1 MNGLR
6 WAWST
11 PLQPGA
17 IAAVTVHGDPGALD
31 ALLAGCCRRAPAA
44 GATARCT
51 FVDESGAFDDGVA
64 ARITPDTAILMPHGG
79 VRIAQRVKAWLRS
92 AGADESALPDTV
104 AYPESADDDDAAAA
118 RMAARCASRRALDLL
133 RDHAARV
140 ARSGPVTE
148 HDRARAHRLAALV
161 DPVTVVIAGPANVG
175 KSTLTNALAR
185 RMVSVTDDAAG
196 TTRDPVPVRLDLDGV
211 TVDWIDLPGLLDAPG
226 AIDASASAIASR
238 LAASARVIVLAT
250 APGRGWPVLAPTAGT
265 ALVPVLLQAD
275 RPEAATCIERER
287 AMVACSARQASGLDT
302 LALAVRRALVSDDDL
317 ADPRAWAFDAAGPGQ
332 SPIVE

>member
-1 MNGLR
+1 MTGLR

-17 IAAVTVHGDPGALD
+17 IAAVTVHGDPASLD
-31 ALLAGCCRRAPAA
+31 ALLAGCCRRAPAV

-104 AYPESADDDDAAAA
+104 AYPESASDDDAAAA

-211 TVDWIDLPGLLDAPG
+211 TVDWIDLPGLLDVPG
-226 AIDASASAIASR
+226 AIDATASAIASR

-275 RPEAATCIERER
+275 RPEAATCIERGR
-287 AMVACSARQASGLDT
+287 AMVACSARQASGLDA
-302 LALAVRRALVSDDDL
+302 LALAVRRALVGDDDL